1 MKTTE
6 EIQQTVSGQTVSG
19 RSQSP
24 SCPPGANGRVGD
36 SARKQSPR
44 AAIVLGIGIIFAG
57 LLITITGGP
66 QGRAPSYEQ
75 GATAGGICDLIS
87 AEISDLVRAWRE
99 TSVHITVEG
108 DGERYY
114 TLTYGRIVLMLR
126 CPQYAVSLDEQREVQ
141 RKNRERALIE
151 LGEPNRPIVTT
162 ESYSDGREVAYGD
175 AIDDNWTGWSHV
187 AGVGL
192 RAGREEVTHLH
203 QEALEWFR
211 QRLAA
216 QHGSQRACFQ

>member
-1 MKTTE
+1 
-6 EIQQTVSGQTVSG
+6 V
-19 RSQSP
+19 
-24 SCPPGANGRVGD
+24 
-36 SARKQSPR
+36 
-44 AAIVLGIGIIFAG
+44 AILLGIGIIFAG
-57 LLITITGGP
+57 LLITMITIMVIAGGP

-75 GATAGGICDLIS
+75 GATAEGICDLIS

-126 CPQYAVSLDEQREVQ
+126 CPQYPVTLDEQREVQ

-151 LGEPNRPIVTT
+151 LGKPYRPIAIA
-162 ESYSDGREVAYGD
+162 ESYPCSDAREIAYGH
-175 AIDDNWTGWSHV
+175 AIDDNWTGWGHV

-192 RAGREEVTHLH
+192 RAEREDITPLH

-216 QHGSQRACFQ
+216 QHGNQRACSQ